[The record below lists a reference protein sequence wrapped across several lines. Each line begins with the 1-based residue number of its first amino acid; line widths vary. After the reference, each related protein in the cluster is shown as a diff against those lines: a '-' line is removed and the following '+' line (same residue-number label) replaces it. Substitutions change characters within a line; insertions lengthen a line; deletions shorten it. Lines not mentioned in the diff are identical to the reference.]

1 MLGVPG
7 DLAELTDREPQHAF
21 AWAATAAATD
31 QERRNPW
38 RLLDRE
44 LPAAEGVPVVP
55 AILDMATAMYS
66 LHLWNGVGET
76 FDLTDERGDPLR
88 LQVVGLLQNSIF
100 QGDVLLAE
108 RNLLRHFPDVSGQRF
123 FLIDAP
129 ADTLAAA
136 SGALEATLGDYGL
149 DAQPSADRLAGFLA
163 VQNTYLQTFQSLGAL
178 GLLLG
183 TLGLATVQL
192 RSVFE
197 RRGELA
203 LLQATGFRRSRLAA
217 MVLLENALLLVF
229 GLGAGVL
236 AALVAVAPHLLAGG
250 AAVPWLW
257 LLGTLGLV
265 LAAGLAAGGL
275 AVRATLRAPL
285 VPALRGE

>member
-1 MLGVPG
+1 
-7 DLAELTDREPQHAF
+7 
-21 AWAATAAATD
+21 
-31 QERRNPW
+31 
-38 RLLDRE
+38 
-44 LPAAEGVPVVP
+44 
-55 AILDMATAMYS
+55 
-66 LHLWNGVGET
+66 
-76 FDLTDERGDPLR
+76 
-88 LQVVGLLQNSIF
+88 LQVVGLLQNSVF
-100 QGDVLLAE
+100 QGDVLLGE
-108 RNLLRHFPDVSGQRF
+108 RTLLRHFPEVSGQRF

-129 ADTLAAA
+129 EDKLAAA
-136 SGALEATLGDYGL
+136 SAALETTLGDYGL
-149 DAQPSADRLAGFLA
+149 DVQPAVDRLAGFLA

-217 MVLLENALLLVF
+217 MVLLENALLLAF
-229 GLGAGVL
+229 GLATGAL
-236 AALVAVAPHLLAGG
+236 AALVAVAPHVLVGG

-257 LLGTLGLV
+257 LAGTLGLV
-265 LAAGLAAGGL
+265 LVVGLAAGSL